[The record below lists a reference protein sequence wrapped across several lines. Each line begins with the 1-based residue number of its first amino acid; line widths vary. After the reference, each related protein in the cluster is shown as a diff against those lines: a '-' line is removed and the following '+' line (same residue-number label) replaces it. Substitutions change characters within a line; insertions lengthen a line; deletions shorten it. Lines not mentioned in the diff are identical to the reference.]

1 MFSLEDKEGSL
12 PAAAAS
18 SRPSPSKGTE
28 KNQGGDKSQKPNA
41 GDGVVNDDTVFVQ
54 LLKAAGIF
62 LKVGGKKNELVVEQ
76 VIFQKKLF
84 QELKKH
90 ALYPRVIEE
99 FVSGLESYIEDRD
112 CFRSCLQA
120 CECFQIEETRLFTP
134 CYKSVIKLLLGID
147 ILQPAVIRLLFE
159 KFPQF
164 MLERPG
170 SEEISIPQLIISQ
183 FKWIDKII
191 DGKDFNT
198 KILQLISVVPVALQH
213 DIITSLPEILEDCQ
227 RGDMAKELCI
237 LMKQN
242 IALTVPV
249 LDVMPSLYLGPEFLV
264 ELRQSLMTQLSVVK
278 LEDLPVIVKFIL
290 HSITTTNA
298 LEVIAELRV
307 KLSLES
313 CVLPSEMQSLQKRKK
328 QASSSRNQGDSS
340 QDCIVLLCDVIK
352 SALRF
357 QKSMSEAWIKAIENI
372 DSASDHKAL
381 DLVVLLIICSINP
394 QSKKQIGKVLRNKV
408 QSGYIQ
414 EPLLQRTFSGLPAVF
429 RDYLPSLLSVAQILL
444 RSVDH
449 NVISFVSLLYKHAF
463 LSFDAYCQQEV
474 IGTLVNH
481 VCCGTDTEVNISL
494 DVLLELVVLNH
505 SAMCLCSSFLKGILE
520 YLDNLT
526 LEQIRKLFT
535 MLCRLAFSKG
545 HEDSSHM
552 QDELHMVIR
561 KQLFSHVS
569 KYKLIGVIGAVSMV
583 GTLIERR
590 IEASKVNPVEEKLT
604 DETKEQVTSLLE
616 LICSCSENSPQ
627 ASVLYYDEFANLV
640 HKGNLASQTVEW
652 IEQTMLNAF
661 QDAFVVDHNPAQEG
675 ADQSPVKAL
684 YQLEEESEGEIA
696 INLLPLLAQQDLKKN
711 IWDWTPTD
719 PEKKMVSPVCL
730 PPFFRLLRICVQR
743 QNAGKLDDIEGLL
756 VCPLYFSDLES
767 QETLASMLQE
777 ERSFKCSLLFLA
789 INWFRELVNAFCGQ
803 IDPDIKEKLIARLK
817 HIIELQTVL
826 EKYLAVTPR
835 YEPPVANFD
844 FESLDGIP
852 HVKPAVLGKT
862 RKNAGPGGR
871 KRKADGSKISSP
883 EKLGKEVSRE
893 GDQSQNVKSQL
904 KKDPKKEKLP
914 LVSLQNYNTFFRE
927 LDLEVFSVLH
937 CRLWT
942 PSPLAAEFLSVD
954 PELNQLEPPH
964 LLFLLDDLFRK
975 MENSLPPLAKRSP
988 FLTSKRSK
996 NVGFSHLQQKST
1008 DEIARCFLQ
1017 LLTPLSNHMEVIHNY
1032 FQVLIDEDKDMED
1045 VLSVHGQ
1052 AQQVLAS
1059 CYLRLLQIFHGLFAW
1074 NGFSQP
1080 KNENLLKSAL
1090 EVLAGKLYQGDSEL
1104 PEEELFS
1111 LTFRYLRNFQ
1121 PSIPTFQCGLYLIKL
1136 QVAIAEK
1143 SPGRQH
1149 KDKIAS
1155 QAKMFLCK
1163 VWLKPNGEKEK
1174 GSGFND
1180 QLQSLLSIY
1189 LTHTD
1194 NILKAIEEIVMVGVE
1209 QLTNS
1214 PKEAHSSI
1222 FPTLSRQTFLV
1233 YFRVMMIE
1241 LEKTVRTFPAN
1252 VPTDIQELREKFVF
1266 WKMAVKDFHILI
1278 SLVKVYDSWPILNV
1292 SLKYGRLFV
1301 DGFLKQCMPLLD
1313 STFKKYWE
1321 EVDYL
1326 LKIFQLSTRQLHN
1339 MCSHSKIHQD
1349 VRLTSHVP
1357 SLKKSL
1363 EMLVLRVKAMLIL
1376 NNCQEAF
1383 WLGILRNRD
1392 LQGEEILEPD
1402 SQEEESEMESVSQLS
1417 RQEAEKDNGNKA
1429 SGSESD

>member
-1 MFSLEDKEGSL
+1 MFAGGGSFGLEQKEGSL
-12 PAAAAS
+12 TPEAS
-18 SRPSPSKGTE
+18 KTG
-28 KNQGGDKSQKPNA
+28 KNQDGDKSQKTTT
-41 GDGVVNDDTVFVQ
+41 GDGIVNDDTVFVQ
-54 LLKAAGIF
+54 LLKAAGIL
-62 LKVGGKKNELVVEQ
+62 LKVGGKQNELVVEQ

-112 CFRSCLQA
+112 CFRNCLQA
-120 CECFQIEETRLFTP
+120 CECLHTEETSLFTP

-147 ILQPAVIRLLFE
+147 ILQPAVIKLLFE

-164 MLERPG
+164 MLERSG
-170 SEEISIPQLIISQ
+170 SDEMGIPQLIINQ
-183 FKWIDKII
+183 FKWIDRIV

-198 KILQLISVVPVALQH
+198 KILQLVSIVPLALQH
-213 DIITSLPEILEDCQ
+213 DIITSLPEILEDSQ
-227 RGDMAKELCI
+227 RGDMAKELCV

-242 IALTVPV
+242 IALTIPV
-249 LDVMPSLYLGPEFLV
+249 LDVLPSLYLGPELLV
-264 ELRQSLMTQLSVVK
+264 ELRQSLMTQLSIVK

-290 HSITTTNA
+290 HSITATNA
-298 LEVIAELRV
+298 LEVISELRM

-313 CVLPSEMQSLQKRKK
+313 CVLPSEIQSLHKSKE
-328 QASSSRNQGDSS
+328 QARNQSDSS
-340 QDCIVLLCDVIK
+340 QSCIVLLCDVIK

-372 DSASDHKAL
+372 DSVSDHKAL
-381 DLVVLLIICSINP
+381 DLIVLLIIYSINP
-394 QSKKQIGKVLRNKV
+394 QSKKHIGKVLRTKA
-408 QSGYIQ
+408 QSGCLQ
-414 EPLLQRTFSGLPAVF
+414 EPLLQRTFSGHPTVF
-429 RDYLPSLLSVAQILL
+429 RDYLPSLLSIAQILL

-449 NVISFVSLLYKHAF
+449 SVISFVSLLYKHAF
-463 LSFDAYCQQEV
+463 LSLDAYCQQEV

-481 VCCGTDTEVNISL
+481 VCCGTDVEVNISL
-494 DVLLELVVLNH
+494 DLLLELVVLKY
-505 SAMCLCSSFLKGILE
+505 SAMCMCSSLLKGILE
-520 YLDNLT
+520 YLDNMT

-535 MLCRLAFSKG
+535 MLSRLAFGKG
-545 HEDSSHM
+545 LEDSSHM
-552 QDELHMVIR
+552 QDDLHMVIR

-583 GTLIERR
+583 ASLMQNR
-590 IEASKVNPVEEKLT
+590 IEASERNPVEEKLS
-604 DETKEQVTSLLE
+604 DEKKEQVTSLLE

-627 ASVLYYDEFANLV
+627 ASVLYYDEFANLIQ
-640 HKGNLASQTVEW
+640 KGNLAPQTLEW
-652 IEQTMLNAF
+652 MEQSMLNAF
-661 QDAFVVDHNPAQEG
+661 QDAFVVDHDPAQQRT
-675 ADQSPVKAL
+675 DQSPVKAL
-684 YQLEEESEGEIA
+684 YHLEEDSPGEIA

-711 IWDWTPTD
+711 IWDWTPAD
-719 PEKKMVSPVCL
+719 PEKKIVSPVCL

-756 VCPLYFSDLES
+756 VCPIYFSELES

-817 HIIELQTVL
+817 HITDLQTVL
-826 EKYLAVTPR
+826 EKYLAVTPG

-844 FESLDGIP
+844 FDTLDGIP
-852 HVKPAVLGKT
+852 HVKLAVLGKT
-862 RKNAGPGGR
+862 RKKAGAGGR

-883 EKLGKEVSRE
+883 EKLAKEVSRE
-893 GDQSQNVKSQL
+893 GDQSQTDKSQL
-904 KKDPKKEKLP
+904 DKGLKKEKLP
-914 LVSLQNYNTFFRE
+914 VVSLENYNTFFRE
-927 LDLEVFSVLH
+927 LDLEVFSILH

-942 PSPLAAEFLSVD
+942 PSPLAAEFLTVD
-954 PELNQLEPPH
+954 PELNQLEPPQ

-975 MENSLPPLAKRSP
+975 MENTLSPVAKQLP
-988 FLTSKRSK
+988 FLTSKKGK
-996 NVGFSHLQQKST
+996 NAGFSHLQQKST

-1032 FQVLIDEDKDMED
+1032 FQVLNDENSDMEGAPTM
-1045 VLSVHGQ
+1045 HGQ
-1052 AQQVLAS
+1052 AQLVLAS

-1080 KNENLLKSAL
+1080 KNQNLLKSAL

-1111 LTFRYLRNFQ
+1111 LTFRYLMNFQ
-1121 PSIPTFQCGLYLIKL
+1121 PSIPSFQCGLYLIKL

-1143 SPGRQH
+1143 SLESQH
-1149 KDKIAS
+1149 KDKIAY
-1155 QAKMFLCK
+1155 QAKEFLCK
-1163 VWLKPNGEKEK
+1163 IWLKPNGEKEK
-1174 GSGFND
+1174 GSGFKD

-1189 LTHTD
+1189 LTNTD
-1194 NILKAIEEIVMVGVE
+1194 NILKAIEEIVVVGVE

-1214 PKEAHSSI
+1214 PKEAHSST

-1252 VPTDIQELREKFVF
+1252 VPTDVQ
-1266 WKMAVKDFHILI
+1266 
-1278 SLVKVYDSWPILNV
+1278 VYDSWPILNV

-1363 EMLVLRVKAMLIL
+1363 EMLVLRVKAMLTL

-1402 SQEEESEMESVSQLS
+1402 SQEEENEMESDSQLS
-1417 RQEAEKDNGNKA
+1417 KQEAGKDNENKA
-1429 SGSESD
+1429 SGSEGERVDDENEKAN

>member
-1 MFSLEDKEGSL
+1 RHIGS
-12 PAAAAS
+12 
-18 SRPSPSKGTE
+18 
-28 KNQGGDKSQKPNA
+28 KSN
-41 GDGVVNDDTVFVQ
+41 
-54 LLKAAGIF
+54 
-62 LKVGGKKNELVVEQ
+62 
-76 VIFQKKLF
+76 LF
-84 QELKKH
+84 QDRK
-90 ALYPRVIEE
+90 ALFEEIKWMNSTFFSEVIRCFGVIEE

-112 CFRSCLQA
+112 CFRNCLQA
-120 CECFQIEETRLFTP
+120 CELYVLF
-134 CYKSVIKLLLGID
+134 
-147 ILQPAVIRLLFE
+147 QPAVIKLLFE

-164 MLERPG
+164 MLERSG
-170 SEEISIPQLIISQ
+170 SDEMGIPQLIINQ
-183 FKWIDKII
+183 FKWIDRIV

-198 KILQLISVVPVALQH
+198 KILQLVSIVPLALQH
-213 DIITSLPEILEDCQ
+213 DIITSLPEILEDSQ
-227 RGDMAKELCI
+227 RGDMAKELCV

-242 IALTVPV
+242 IALTIPV
-249 LDVMPSLYLGPEFLV
+249 LDVLPSLYLGPELL
-264 ELRQSLMTQLSVVK
+264 LRQSLMTQLSIVK

-290 HSITTTNA
+290 HSITATNA
-298 LEVIAELRV
+298 LEVISELRM

-313 CVLPSEMQSLQKRKK
+313 CVLPSEIQSLMIVLSLV
-328 QASSSRNQGDSS
+328 AFNPSRNQSDSS
-340 QDCIVLLCDVIK
+340 QSCIVLLCDVIK

-372 DSASDHKAL
+372 DSVSDHKAL
-381 DLVVLLIICSINP
+381 DLIVLLIIYSINP
-394 QSKKQIGKVLRNKV
+394 QSKKHIGKVLRTKA
-408 QSGYIQ
+408 QSGCLQ
-414 EPLLQRTFSGLPAVF
+414 EPLLQRTFSVSLLQVF
-429 RDYLPSLLSVAQILL
+429 RDYLPSLLSIAQILL

-449 NVISFVSLLYKHAF
+449 SVISFVSLLYKHAF
-463 LSFDAYCQQEV
+463 LSLDAYCQQEV

-481 VCCGTDTEVNISL
+481 VCCGTDVEVNISL
-494 DVLLELVVLNH
+494 DLLLELVVLKY
-505 SAMCLCSSFLKGILE
+505 SAMCMCSSLLKGILE
-520 YLDNLT
+520 YLDNMT

-535 MLCRLAFSKG
+535 MLSRLAFGKG
-545 HEDSSHM
+545 LEDSSHM
-552 QDELHMVIR
+552 QDDLHMVIR

-583 GTLIERR
+583 DVPCSCT
-590 IEASKVNPVEEKLT
+590 VEE
-604 DETKEQVTSLLE
+604 VTSLLE

-627 ASVLYYDEFANLV
+627 ASVLYYDEFANLIQ
-640 HKGNLASQTVEW
+640 KGNLAPQTLEW
-652 IEQTMLNAF
+652 MEQSMLNAF
-661 QDAFVVDHNPAQEG
+661 QDAFVVDHDP
-675 ADQSPVKAL
+675 SPVKAL
-684 YQLEEESEGEIA
+684 YHLEEDSPGEIA

-711 IWDWTPTD
+711 IWDWTPAD
-719 PEKKMVSPVCL
+719 PEKKIVSPVCL

-756 VCPLYFSDLES
+756 VCPIYFSELES

-817 HIIELQTVL
+817 HITDLQTVL
-826 EKYLAVTPR
+826 EKYLAVTPG

-844 FESLDGIP
+844 FDTLDGIP
-852 HVKPAVLGKT
+852 HVKLAVLGKT
-862 RKNAGPGGR
+862 RKKAGAGGR

-883 EKLGKEVSRE
+883 EKLAKEVSRE
-893 GDQSQNVKSQL
+893 GDQSQTDKSQL
-904 KKDPKKEKLP
+904 DKGLKKEKLP
-914 LVSLQNYNTFFRE
+914 VVSLENYNTFFRE
-927 LDLEVFSVLH
+927 LDLEVFSILH

-942 PSPLAAEFLSVD
+942 PSPLAAEFLTVD
-954 PELNQLEPPH
+954 PELNQLEPPQ

-975 MENSLPPLAKRSP
+975 MENTLSPVAKQLP
-988 FLTSKRSK
+988 FLTKGK
-996 NVGFSHLQQKST
+996 NAGFSHLQQKST

-1032 FQVLIDEDKDMED
+1032 FQVLNDENSDMEGAPTM
-1045 VLSVHGQ
+1045 HGQ
-1052 AQQVLAS
+1052 AQLVLAS

-1080 KNENLLKSAL
+1080 KNQNLLKSAL

-1111 LTFRYLRNFQ
+1111 LTFRYLMNFQ
-1121 PSIPTFQCGLYLIKL
+1121 PSIPSFQCGLYLIKL

-1143 SPGRQH
+1143 SLESQH
-1149 KDKIAS
+1149 KDKIAY
-1155 QAKMFLCK
+1155 QAKEFLCK
-1163 VWLKPNGEKEK
+1163 IWLKPNGEKEK
-1174 GSGFND
+1174 GSGFKD

-1189 LTHTD
+1189 LTNTD
-1194 NILKAIEEIVMVGVE
+1194 NILKAIEEIVVVGVE

-1214 PKEAHSSI
+1214 PKEAHSST

-1252 VPTDIQELREKFVF
+1252 LKAFTD
-1266 WKMAVKDFHILI
+1266 DFCWLL
-1278 SLVKVYDSWPILNV
+1278 SLQ
-1292 SLKYGRLFV
+1292 YGRLFV

-1363 EMLVLRVKAMLIL
+1363 EMLVLRVKAMLTL

-1392 LQGEEILEPD
+1392 LGDELYIYNLKINAGLPF
-1402 SQEEESEMESVSQLS
+1402 LTT
-1417 RQEAEKDNGNKA
+1417 
-1429 SGSESD
+1429 SGTQPERTSHRIKLWDIIPPLCTFS